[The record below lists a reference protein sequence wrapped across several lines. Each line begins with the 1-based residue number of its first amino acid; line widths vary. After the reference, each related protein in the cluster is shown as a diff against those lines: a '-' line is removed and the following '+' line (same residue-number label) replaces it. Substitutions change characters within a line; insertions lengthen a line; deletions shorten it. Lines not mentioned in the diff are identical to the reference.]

1 MEGFNS
7 LEINKIQELSQ
18 HLAFIAGS
26 YILENVSKVNEKMF
40 KDNTD
45 GNKEVVTKIDL
56 DIHEKLY
63 GIISKDYP
71 DHEVLSEEDI
81 NSNNI
86 DYKKPIWIIDPLD
99 GTTNFVHGYP
109 SFAVSIGLLFQN
121 KPLIAVVLEM
131 PNTKLYTAIKNEGVW
146 CEGQPFTC
154 SQTDS
159 IEKSLLLTGFGY
171 EHGDLWERNMAL
183 FKYFTDKTQGVRRL
197 GAAAVDL
204 CHVASG
210 KVDGYWEFDLKP
222 WDSAAGILIA
232 QEAGCVVSQMDGSD
246 YSIYDNNIL
255 VANPNIHR
263 EMILEIEKII

>member
-1 MEGFNS
+1 MSPTKNDDYLVVAVEAAIAASHIIMEA
-7 LEINKIQELSQ
+7 LEKPRVANHKGKTDLVTETDLHS
-18 HLAFIAGS
+18 
-26 YILENVSKVNEKMF
+26 EN
-40 KDNTD
+40 
-45 GNKEVVTKIDL
+45 
-56 DIHEKLY
+56 
-63 GIISKDYP
+63 IIKSIIRASYP
-71 DHEVLSEEDI
+71 DHDLLAEESEKESSQSDFL
-81 NSNNI
+81 
-86 DYKKPIWIIDPLD
+86 WIIDPLD

-109 SFAVSIGLLFQN
+109 SFAVSIGLFFQN
-121 KPLIAVVLEM
+121 KPLIAVVLEL
-131 PNTKLYTAIKNEGVW
+131 PTTKLYTAIKSEGAW
-146 CEGQPFTC
+146 CEGEPFTC

-171 EHGDLWERNMAL
+171 DHGELWERNMAL
-183 FKYFTDKTQGVRRL
+183 FKGFTDKSHGVRRL

-210 KVDGYWEFDLKP
+210 KVDGFWEFDLKP

>member
-1 MEGFNS
+1 VEAAIAASHIIMEA
-7 LEINKIQELSQ
+7 LEKPRVANHKGKTDLVTETDLHS
-18 HLAFIAGS
+18 
-26 YILENVSKVNEKMF
+26 EN
-40 KDNTD
+40 
-45 GNKEVVTKIDL
+45 
-56 DIHEKLY
+56 
-63 GIISKDYP
+63 IIKSIIRASYP
-71 DHEVLSEEDI
+71 DHDLLAEESEKESSQSDFL
-81 NSNNI
+81 
-86 DYKKPIWIIDPLD
+86 WIIDPLD

-109 SFAVSIGLLFQN
+109 CFAVSIGLLFQN

-171 EHGDLWERNMAL
+171 EHGELWERNMAL
-183 FKYFTDKTQGVRRL
+183 FKDFTDKSHGVRRL

-255 VANPNIHR
+255 VANPQIHGK
-263 EMILEIEKII
+263 MILEIKKII

>member
-1 MEGFNS
+1 MSPTKNDDYLVVAVEAAIAASHIIMEA
-7 LEINKIQELSQ
+7 LEKPRVANHKGKTDLVTETDLHS
-18 HLAFIAGS
+18 
-26 YILENVSKVNEKMF
+26 EN
-40 KDNTD
+40 
-45 GNKEVVTKIDL
+45 
-56 DIHEKLY
+56 
-63 GIISKDYP
+63 IIKSIIRASYP
-71 DHEVLSEEDI
+71 DHDLLAEESEKESFQSDFL
-81 NSNNI
+81 
-86 DYKKPIWIIDPLD
+86 WIIDPLD

-109 SFAVSIGLLFQN
+109 SFAVSIGLFFQN
-121 KPLIAVVLEM
+121 KPLIAVVLEL
-131 PNTKLYTAIKNEGVW
+131 PNTKLYTAIKDEGAW

-171 EHGDLWERNMAL
+171 EHGELWERNMAL

-210 KVDGYWEFDLKP
+210 KVDGFWEFDLKP

-246 YSIYDNNIL
+246 YSVYDNNIL

-263 EMILEIEKII
+263 EMILEIEKIT

>member
-1 MEGFNS
+1 MEA
-7 LEINKIQELSQ
+7 LEKPRVANHKGKTDLVTETDL
-18 HLAFIAGS
+18 HT
-26 YILENVSKVNEKMF
+26 EN
-40 KDNTD
+40 
-45 GNKEVVTKIDL
+45 
-56 DIHEKLY
+56 
-63 GIISKDYP
+63 IIKSIIRASYP
-71 DHEVLSEEDI
+71 DHDLLAEESEKESSQSDFL
-81 NSNNI
+81 
-86 DYKKPIWIIDPLD
+86 WIIDPLD

-109 SFAVSIGLLFQN
+109 CFAVSIGLLFQN

-171 EHGDLWERNMAL
+171 EHGELWERNMAL
-183 FKYFTDKTQGVRRL
+183 FKGFTDKSHGVRRL

-255 VANPNIHR
+255 VANPKIHG
-263 EMILEIEKII
+263 EMILEIKKII

>member
-1 MEGFNS
+1 MEA
-7 LEINKIQELSQ
+7 LEKPRVANHKGKTDLVTETDLHS
-18 HLAFIAGS
+18 
-26 YILENVSKVNEKMF
+26 EN
-40 KDNTD
+40 
-45 GNKEVVTKIDL
+45 
-56 DIHEKLY
+56 
-63 GIISKDYP
+63 IIKSIIRASYP
-71 DHEVLSEEDI
+71 DHDLLAEESEKESSQ
-81 NSNNI
+81 SNFL
-86 DYKKPIWIIDPLD
+86 WIIDPLD

-171 EHGDLWERNMAL
+171 EHGELWERNMAL
-183 FKYFTDKTQGVRRL
+183 FKDFTDKSHGVRRL

-255 VANPNIHR
+255 VANPKIHR
-263 EMILEIEKII
+263 EMILEIKKII

>member
-1 MEGFNS
+1 MEA
-7 LEINKIQELSQ
+7 LEKPRVANHKGKTDLVTETDLHS
-18 HLAFIAGS
+18 
-26 YILENVSKVNEKMF
+26 EN
-40 KDNTD
+40 
-45 GNKEVVTKIDL
+45 
-56 DIHEKLY
+56 
-63 GIISKDYP
+63 IIKSIIRASYP
-71 DHEVLSEEDI
+71 DHDLLAEESEKESSQSDFL
-81 NSNNI
+81 
-86 DYKKPIWIIDPLD
+86 WIIDPLD

-109 SFAVSIGLLFQN
+109 SFAVSIGLFFQN

-171 EHGDLWERNMAL
+171 EHGELWERNMSL
-183 FKYFTDKTQGVRRL
+183 FKHFTDKSHGVRRL

-246 YSIYDNNIL
+246 YSVYDNNIL
-255 VANPNIHR
+255 VANPKIYG
-263 EMILEIEKII
+263 EMILEIENII

>member
-1 MEGFNS
+1 MSPTKNDDYLVVAVEAAIAASHIIMEA
-7 LEINKIQELSQ
+7 LEKPRVANHKGKTDLVTETDLHS
-18 HLAFIAGS
+18 
-26 YILENVSKVNEKMF
+26 EN
-40 KDNTD
+40 
-45 GNKEVVTKIDL
+45 
-56 DIHEKLY
+56 
-63 GIISKDYP
+63 IIKSIIRASYP
-71 DHEVLSEEDI
+71 DHDLLAEESEKESFQSDFL
-81 NSNNI
+81 
-86 DYKKPIWIIDPLD
+86 WIIDPLD

-109 SFAVSIGLLFQN
+109 SFAVSIGLFFQN

-131 PNTKLYTAIKNEGVW
+131 PSTKLYTAIKDEGAW
-146 CEGQPFTC
+146 CEGEPFTC

-171 EHGDLWERNMAL
+171 EHGELWERNMAL
-183 FKYFTDKTQGVRRL
+183 FKDFTDKSHGVRRL

-210 KVDGYWEFDLKP
+210 KVDGFWEFDLKP

-255 VANPNIHR
+255 VTNPNIHE

>member
-1 MEGFNS
+1 MSPTKNDDYLVVAVEAAIAASHIIMEA
-7 LEINKIQELSQ
+7 LEKPRVANHKGKTDLVTETDLHS
-18 HLAFIAGS
+18 
-26 YILENVSKVNEKMF
+26 EN
-40 KDNTD
+40 
-45 GNKEVVTKIDL
+45 
-56 DIHEKLY
+56 
-63 GIISKDYP
+63 IIKSIIRASYP
-71 DHEVLSEEDI
+71 DHDLLAEESEKESSQSDFL
-81 NSNNI
+81 
-86 DYKKPIWIIDPLD
+86 WIIDPLD

-109 SFAVSIGLLFQN
+109 SFAVSIGLFFQN
-121 KPLIAVVLEM
+121 KPLIAVVLEL
-131 PNTKLYTAIKNEGVW
+131 PNTKLYTAIKDEGAW

-171 EHGDLWERNMAL
+171 EHGELWERNMAL
-183 FKYFTDKTQGVRRL
+183 FKGFTDKSHGVRRL

-210 KVDGYWEFDLKP
+210 KVDGFWEFDLKP